1 MQVPVPGLRHEQTQ
15 QCRHYTAQRR
25 QHAAVVTSI
34 KATGQRFSAYNV
46 ELTDVEVFPYLGRVL
61 SKYDDNAPAVQ
72 TRLKKARASWARLGK
87 VLRAENVSPRVSA
100 MFYRATVQAVLLS
113 GSETWTVTPHLMV
126 SLEGFHVCAARR
138 ITGLMPKKLRSGQWI
153 YPKTEA
159 VLKAV
164 GLHTIETYIGKRRHT
179 VAKYITGRPVYDM
192 VTSAK
197 RLTGTPPRLLWTEQ
211 NLELPEVYETSLPS
225 SPRYFDNAAVVRGRA
240 HSAPQRRDRTRPDPR
255 LRYMDA
261 PDGVMDAPDGA
272 TL

>member
-179 VAKYITGRPVYDM
+179 VAKYITGRPVYEM
-192 VTSAK
+192 VVSVT
-197 RLTGTPPRLLWTEQ
+197 RLTGTPPRLLWTQQ
-211 NLELPEVYETSLPS
+211 NLDLPEIYETSLPS
-225 SPRYFDNAAVVRGRA
+225 SSHTNNLDSVGVVRGRA
-240 HSAPQRRDRTRPDPR
+240 HSAPPRGGRPDGR

-261 PDGVMDAPDGA
+261 PDGA
-272 TL
+272 L